1 MSSLDAVLKQ
11 YEQGQVQNNSPKT
24 NISREDRLKK
34 YFATYLPQGE
44 KEGEANIRIL
54 PTSDGSSPFKEVF
67 FHELQVDGKWV
78 KLMDPGKNGDGS
90 STGERSPLNEVEE
103 ALKLTGNQKDKE
115 IARQYRSKKFY
126 IVKVI
131 DRDAEDDGVKF
142 WRFKWNYKGDGVMD
156 KIIPIFQKRGDV
168 TDTKEGRDLTLM
180 LKSVP
185 LPNGKGNYT
194 VVSMVLAEDPSPLS
208 SDEGKVKEW
217 LGNSETYKDVYS
229 QKPVE
234 YLEAVSRGETPVW
247 DTDLKKYVYGDSS
260 QETINMGGN
269 ITSTP
274 SNSSPVDPQAGQE
287 SDSDLPF

>member
-11 YEQGQVQNNSPKT
+11 YEQGQVQNNSPKS

-34 YFATYLPQGE
+34 YFATFLPKGETEGE
-44 KEGEANIRIL
+44 KNIRIL
-54 PTSDGSSPFKEVF
+54 PTNDGSSPFKEVF
-67 FHELQVDGKWV
+67 FHEVQVDGKWV

-90 STGERSPLNEVEE
+90 PTGERSPLNEVEE

-131 DRDAEDDGVKF
+131 DRDAEDEGVKF

-156 KIIPIFQKRGDV
+156 KIIPIFQKRGDI

-185 LPNGKGNYT
+185 LPSGKGNYT
-194 VVSMVLAEDPSPLS
+194 VVSMVMAEDPSVLS
-208 SDEGKVKEW
+208 TDESTTKEW
-217 LGNSETYKDVYS
+217 LGNTETYKDVYA
-229 QKPVE
+229 QRPVE
-234 YLEAVSRGETPVW
+234 YLEAIARGETPVW
-247 DTDLKKYVYGDSS
+247 DTDLKKYVYGDSEAS
-260 QETINMGGN
+260 INMGGQ
-269 ITSTP
+269 TP
-274 SNSSPVDPQAGQE
+274 QEPTNTTPVDPQANDQQ
-287 SDSDLPF
+287 SNDLPF

>member
-11 YEQGQVQNNSPKT
+11 YEQGQVQNNSPKN

-67 FHELQVDGKWV
+67 FHEIQVDGKWV

-90 STGERSPLNEVEE
+90 PTGDRSPLNEVED

-115 IARQYRSKKFY
+115 ISRQYRSKKFY

-156 KIIPIFQKRGDV
+156 KIIPIFQKRGDI

-185 LPNGKGNYT
+185 LPSGKGSYT
-194 VVSMVLAEDPSPLS
+194 VVSMVLADDPTPLT
-208 SDEGKVKEW
+208 SDESTSKEW
-217 LGNSETYKDVYS
+217 LSNSETYKDVYS

-234 YLEAVSRGETPVW
+234 YLDAISRGETPVW
-247 DTDLKKYVYGDSS
+247 DTDLKKYVYGDT
-260 QETINMGGN
+260 ETSIDMGG
-269 ITSTP
+269 TSTP
-274 SNSSPVDPQAGQE
+274 TNTPPVDPQAGQE

>member
-1 MSSLDAVLKQ
+1 
-11 YEQGQVQNNSPKT
+11 
-24 NISREDRLKK
+24 
-34 YFATYLPQGE
+34 
-44 KEGEANIRIL
+44 
-54 PTSDGSSPFKEVF
+54 
-67 FHELQVDGKWV
+67 
-78 KLMDPGKNGDGS
+78 MDPGKNGDGS
-90 STGERSPLNEVEE
+90 PTGERSPLNEVEE

-131 DRDAEDDGVKF
+131 DRDAEDEGVKF

-168 TDTKEGRDLTLM
+168 TDAKEGRDLTLM

-208 SDEGKVKEW
+208 TDESKVKEW
-217 LGNSETYKDVYS
+217 VGNTETYKDVYS

-234 YLEAVSRGETPVW
+234 YLEAIARGETPVW
-247 DTDLKKYVYGDSS
+247 DTDLKKYVYGDS
-260 QETINMGGN
+260 QETINMGG
-269 ITSTP
+269 TTP
-274 SNSSPVDPQAGQE
+274 TQPTNNTPVDPQAGQE

>member
-11 YEQGQVQNNSPKT
+11 YEQGQVQNSSPKN

-67 FHELQVDGKWV
+67 FHEIQVDGKWV

-90 STGERSPLNEVEE
+90 PTGDRSPLNEVED

-115 IARQYRSKKFY
+115 ISRQYRSKKFY

-156 KIIPIFQKRGDV
+156 KIIPIFQKRGDI

-185 LPNGKGNYT
+185 LPNGKGSYT
-194 VVSMVLAEDPSPLS
+194 VVSMVLADDPTPLT
-208 SDEGKVKEW
+208 SDESTSKEW
-217 LGNSETYKDVYS
+217 LSNSETYKDVYS

-234 YLEAVSRGETPVW
+234 YLDAVSRGETPVW
-247 DTDLKKYVYGDSS
+247 DTDLKKYVYGDT
-260 QETINMGGN
+260 ETSIDMGG
-269 ITSTP
+269 TSTP
-274 SNSSPVDPQAGQE
+274 TNTPPVDPQAGQE

>member
-11 YEQGQVQNNSPKT
+11 YEQGQVQNNSPKN

-67 FHELQVDGKWV
+67 FHEIQVDGKWV

-90 STGERSPLNEVEE
+90 PTGDRSPLNEVED

-115 IARQYRSKKFY
+115 ISRQYRSKKFY

-156 KIIPIFQKRGDV
+156 KIIPIFQKRGDI

-185 LPNGKGNYT
+185 LPSGKGSYT
-194 VVSMVLAEDPSPLS
+194 VVSMVLADDPSPLTG
-208 SDEGKVKEW
+208 DESTSKEW
-217 LGNSETYKDVYS
+217 LSNSETYKDVYS

-234 YLEAVSRGETPVW
+234 YLDAVSRGETPVW
-247 DTDLKKYVYGDSS
+247 DTDLKKYVYGDT
-260 QETINMGGN
+260 ETSIDMGGTP
-269 ITSTP
+269 TSTNTP
-274 SNSSPVDPQAGQE
+274 PVDPQAGQE

>member
-11 YEQGQVQNNSPKT
+11 YEQGQVQNNSPKN

-34 YFATYLPQGE
+34 YFATYLPKGE
-44 KEGEANIRIL
+44 TEGEANIRIL

-67 FHELQVDGKWV
+67 FHEVQVDGKWV

-90 STGERSPLNEVEE
+90 PTGERSPLNEVEE

-131 DRDAEDDGVKF
+131 DRDAEDEGVKF

-168 TDTKEGRDLTLM
+168 TDAKEGRDLTLM

-208 SDEGKVKEW
+208 TDESKVKEW
-217 LGNSETYKDVYS
+217 VGNTETYKDVYS

-234 YLEAVSRGETPVW
+234 YLEAIARGETPVW
-247 DTDLKKYVYGDSS
+247 DTDLKKYVYGDS
-260 QETINMGGN
+260 QETINMGG
-269 ITSTP
+269 TTP
-274 SNSSPVDPQAGQE
+274 TQPTNNTPVDPQAGQE

>member
-11 YEQGQVQNNSPKT
+11 YEQGQVQNNSPKN

-67 FHELQVDGKWV
+67 FHEIQVDGKWV

-90 STGERSPLNEVEE
+90 PTGDRSPLNEVED

-115 IARQYRSKKFY
+115 ISRQYRSKKFY

-156 KIIPIFQKRGDV
+156 KIIPIFQKRGDI

-185 LPNGKGNYT
+185 LPSGKGSYT
-194 VVSMVLAEDPSPLS
+194 VVSMVLADDPTPLT
-208 SDEGKVKEW
+208 SDESTSKEW
-217 LGNSETYKDVYS
+217 LSNSETYKDVYS

-234 YLEAVSRGETPVW
+234 YLDAVSRGETPVW
-247 DTDLKKYVYGDSS
+247 DTDLKKYVYGDT
-260 QETINMGGN
+260 ETSIDMGG
-269 ITSTP
+269 TSTP
-274 SNSSPVDPQAGQE
+274 TNTSPVDPQAGQE

>member
-11 YEQGQVQNNSPKT
+11 YEQGQVQNSSPKN

-67 FHELQVDGKWV
+67 FHEIQVDGKWV

-90 STGERSPLNEVEE
+90 PTGDRSPLNEVED

-115 IARQYRSKKFY
+115 ISRQYRSKKFY

-156 KIIPIFQKRGDV
+156 KIIPIFQKRGDI

-185 LPNGKGNYT
+185 LPSGKGSYT
-194 VVSMVLAEDPSPLS
+194 VVSMVLADDPTPLT
-208 SDEGKVKEW
+208 SDESTSKEW
-217 LGNSETYKDVYS
+217 LSNSETYKDVYS

-234 YLEAVSRGETPVW
+234 YLDAVSRGETPVW
-247 DTDLKKYVYGDSS
+247 DTDLKKYVYGDT
-260 QETINMGGN
+260 ETSIDMGG
-269 ITSTP
+269 TSTP
-274 SNSSPVDPQAGQE
+274 TNTPPVDPQAGQE

>member
-11 YEQGQVQNNSPKT
+11 YEQGQVQNNSPKN

-34 YFATYLPQGE
+34 YFATYLPKGE
-44 KEGEANIRIL
+44 TEGEANIRIL

-67 FHELQVDGKWV
+67 FHEVQVDGKWV

-90 STGERSPLNEVEE
+90 PTGERSPLNEVEE

-131 DRDAEDDGVKF
+131 DRDAEDEGVKF

-168 TDTKEGRDLTLM
+168 TDSKEGRDLTLM

-194 VVSMVLAEDPSPLS
+194 VVSMVLAEDPSTLS
-208 SDEGKVKEW
+208 TDEAKVKEW
-217 LGNSETYKDVYS
+217 LGNTETYKDVYS

-234 YLEAVSRGETPVW
+234 YLEAIARGETPVW
-247 DTDLKKYVYGDSS
+247 DSDLKKYVYGDSES
-260 QETINMGGN
+260 SIEMGN
-269 ITSTP
+269 TNPTP
-274 SNSSPVDPQAGQE
+274 SNNVPEDPQAGQE

>member
-11 YEQGQVQNNSPKT
+11 YEQGQVQNNSPKN

-67 FHELQVDGKWV
+67 FHEIQVDGKWV

-90 STGERSPLNEVEE
+90 PTGDRSPLNEVED

-115 IARQYRSKKFY
+115 ISRQYRSKKFY

-156 KIIPIFQKRGDV
+156 KIIPIFQKRGDI

-185 LPNGKGNYT
+185 LPSGKGSYT
-194 VVSMVLAEDPSPLS
+194 VVSMVLADDPTPLT
-208 SDEGKVKEW
+208 SDESTSKEW
-217 LGNSETYKDVYS
+217 LSNSETYKDVYS

-234 YLEAVSRGETPVW
+234 YLDAVSRGETPVW
-247 DTDLKKYVYGDSS
+247 DTDLKKYVYGDT
-260 QETINMGGN
+260 ETSIDMGG
-269 ITSTP
+269 TP
-274 SNSSPVDPQAGQE
+274 TPTNTPPVDPQAGQE